1 LFDLSVLFSAN
12 REVAVLKKNQKWT
25 AYIYILPMFL
35 FFLIFLVYPLLNT
48 VKLSLYEWN
57 GIDPEMVFVGLQNY
71 KEMFHDDVFYKAFTN
86 FAIYAALV
94 IIMEIV
100 IGFSLAYLMRR
111 KNFLFNIYKAVIFA
125 PVILLPV
132 VVSYIFTDI
141 LAYSYGFVNTFLRNI
156 GLDKLALDWLG
167 NPDVAL
173 YTLIGITVWSGTGF
187 AMSVYASSLTSF
199 PGELLEAAKIDG
211 ANRFQIVIKIVWP
224 LLKGTHFSLSIISA
238 ISALKIFDIVFL
250 LTGGG
255 PFHATEM
262 PSTYMYDRA
271 FTVYEQGYASA
282 VAAII
287 IIFALVVTFIQM
299 RLSSEK
305 N

>member
-1 LFDLSVLFSAN
+1 MFDLSVLFSAN

-111 KNFLFNIYKAVIFA
+111 KNFLFNIYKYIKKKEFYLMIEKKNKRPAINLK
-125 PVILLPV
+125 PLSSNIL
-132 VVSYIFTDI
+132 YINYP
-141 LAYSYGFVNTFLRNI
+141 LSSYGT
-156 GLDKLALDWLG
+156 
-167 NPDVAL
+167 
-173 YTLIGITVWSGTGF
+173 
-187 AMSVYASSLTSF
+187 
-199 PGELLEAAKIDG
+199 
-211 ANRFQIVIKIVWP
+211 
-224 LLKGTHFSLSIISA
+224 
-238 ISALKIFDIVFL
+238 
-250 LTGGG
+250 
-255 PFHATEM
+255 
-262 PSTYMYDRA
+262 
-271 FTVYEQGYASA
+271 
-282 VAAII
+282 
-287 IIFALVVTFIQM
+287 
-299 RLSSEK
+299 
-305 N
+305 